1 VVAKGVAYYRGV
13 RGSAA
18 LATAR
23 LHGAA
28 IPAEGLAPGEMRRLP
43 FAGEL
48 LGAARVR
55 HAYAAIPLEALDR
68 AGEALEA
75 EEQAAYLHLLRLSY
89 GEGRNWARVGKR
101 ELMERLRLS
110 ERRLLRVLD
119 ALVAKAFAR
128 PLHRDNRGTLWRVA
142 LPREAFGEPLGDDV
156 LLGRAAPAP
165 VDAAPPDGRQVT
177 RSSSSS
183 AAVGPSVRPAPR
195 RGAGGEMGPT
205 LPARGPT
212 PAAPTSSGP
221 ARSSTLRER
230 ELARSLCAAR
240 RQEGDGPLA
249 AALREV
255 RELLDEGQSP
265 RRIAAAIAAVGR
277 RAARAGEAEVT

>member
-1 VVAKGVAYYRGV
+1 VAKGVAYYRGI
-13 RGSAA
+13 RGSAG

-23 LHGAA
+23 LDAA
-28 IPAEGLAPGEMRRLP
+28 AVPAEALAPGEMRRVP

-55 HAYAAIPLEALDR
+55 AGYAAIPLEAFDR

-89 GEGRNWARVGKR
+89 GEGRNWARAAKK
-101 ELMERLRLS
+101 ELMGRLRLS

-119 ALVAKAFAR
+119 ALVQKGFAR

-142 LPREAFGEPLGDDV
+142 LPREAFGEPMGDDV

-165 VDAAPPDGRQVT
+165 VDAAPPDGHAARAAST
-177 RSSSSS
+177 PTPTAAPS
-183 AAVGPSVRPAPR
+183 AA
-195 RGAGGEMGPT
+195 RGLA
-205 LPARGPT
+205 ARG
-212 PAAPTSSGP
+212 GQ
-221 ARSSTLRER
+221 RER
-230 ELARSLCAAR
+230 ELARALCEAR
-240 RQEGDGPLA
+240 GVTGDEPFA

-255 RELLDEGQSP
+255 RELVEEGQSGV
-265 RRIAAAIAAVGR
+265 RIAAAIAAVARR
-277 RAARAGEAEVT
+277 RAGQPARRSS